1 MMKTLKK
8 IHDWDEVPEFE
19 SDAQASRFWDEH
31 ALSPELLA
39 QGERQAPSDVAV
51 ILARK
56 PAPTRT
62 VRPSSTRAKTI
73 HFDVET
79 LAEATRRAKLEG
91 VTQEEYIRR
100 VVNQALKSA

>member
-8 IHDWDEVPEFE
+8 IRGWDQVPAFA
-19 SDAQASRFWDEH
+19 SDAEASRFWGEH

-39 QGERQAPSDVAV
+39 EGERQAPVDVAA

-56 PAPTRT
+56 PVPAQTT
-62 VRPSSTRAKTI
+62 RPSTTRAKTI
-73 HFDVET
+73 HFDLET

-100 VVNQALKSA
+100 VLRQALKSA